1 MPSTFSPQ
9 GQEANYSLRSQY
21 AQMSRAADRTFEE
34 PRRKMT
40 QTISNVQEIS
50 RMQEKLYN
58 EDLDSEELEK

>member
-1 MPSTFSPQ
+1 
-9 GQEANYSLRSQY
+9 
-21 AQMSRAADRTFEE
+21 
-34 PRRKMT
+34 MT

>member
-1 MPSTFSPQ
+1 
-9 GQEANYSLRSQY
+9 
-21 AQMSRAADRTFEE
+21 MSRAADRTYEE